1 MHQYKRCHKYKMA
14 SDGRTNR
21 IFTSN
26 NGNEIEI
33 NAKQQIKE
41 FQSMLISNRKL
52 SENKLGI
59 YLTNHPQTFDQ

>member
-1 MHQYKRCHKYKMA
+1 MA

-41 FQSMLISNRKL
+41 FQSMLISN
-52 SENKLGI
+52 
-59 YLTNHPQTFDQ
+59 